1 MSLESDADRLAYL
14 QAVGE
19 QISVNGQTLWAVPD
33 NAYVDVLDL
42 AAGTRPQAIVRTADV
57 PNIAPGQTVVMQG
70 TQYSVAEI
78 QPDGTGMTTLILQ
91 KT

>member
-1 MSLESDADRLAYL
+1 MSLESDADRLSYL
-14 QAVGE
+14 QAFGE
-19 QISVNGQTLWAVPD
+19 QITVNTQTLWAVPD
-33 NAYVDVLDL
+33 NAYIDVLDI

-57 PNIAPGQTVVMQG
+57 PSIASGQTVVMQG

>member
-1 MSLESDADRLAYL
+1 MPLESDADRLSYL
-14 QAVGE
+14 QAFGE
-19 QISVNGQTLWAVPD
+19 QITVNAQTLWAVPD
-33 NAYVDVLDL
+33 NAYIDALDI

-57 PNIAPGQTVVMQG
+57 PSIAPGQTVVMQG